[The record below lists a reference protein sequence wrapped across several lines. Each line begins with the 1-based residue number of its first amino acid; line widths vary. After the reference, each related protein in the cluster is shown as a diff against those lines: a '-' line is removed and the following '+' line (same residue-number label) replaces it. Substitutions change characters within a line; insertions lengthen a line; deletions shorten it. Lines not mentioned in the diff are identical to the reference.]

1 MTFGQCNELQRLGL
15 NFRPSFA
22 LRSSLRGSLIRG
34 GSFFLPYRPL
44 NAEAGL
50 LSETQSFVVDGLV
63 FGLFV

>member
-1 MTFGQCNELQRLGL
+1 M
-15 NFRPSFA
+15 
-22 LRSSLRGSLIRG
+22 RGSLIRG

-63 FGLFV
+63 FGLFVYRFALCDQRVSFVVGLFWEK